1 MMNEHI
7 KEVLQFIKEHR
18 SNESNFEKI
27 YAKLEAEL
35 SQKDGDSDY
44 LANLHELKEKQAV
57 TYKQAKKEG
66 TSAWP
71 EFENFVSGFEKAGT
85 ALLNK

>member
-1 MMNEHI
+1 MKEHI
-7 KEVLQFIKEHR
+7 EEVLQFIRQHR
-18 SNESNFEKI
+18 SNESNFAKI

-35 SQKDGDSDY
+35 SQKDGDAEY
-44 LANLHELKEKQAV
+44 LASLRELKEKQAV

-85 ALLNK
+85 GVLNK